1 MKVSL
6 NINIP
11 KGQVALNDGSVKQI
25 DNYVLELEDR
35 LIKIHELLKDYADVE
50 PWSMYQITGETLF
63 EIMDLIE
70 DRK

>member
-35 LIKIHELLKDYADVE
+35 LIKIHEKLKAFEDANPDLLYTID
-50 PWSMYQITGETLF
+50 GETLF
-63 EIMDLIE
+63 EVMDLIE